1 VRFEDV
7 TLSFS
12 GITAI
17 DDVSFEVYPGELYA
31 IIGPNGAGKTSTF
44 NCISGVYRPTQ
55 GRVEVAGQDVARLEP
70 HEVTRLG
77 VARTFQNVELFPML
91 TTLENLLVG
100 RHVHYTSS
108 WFGDGIFLGRARR
121 EEVANRAK
129 VEEIIEFLNLER
141 YRDMPASFLAYGVQK
156 RIELGR
162 ALVMEPTLLLLD
174 EPAAGMN
181 QEETEDVARYLL
193 DVQEELDVTQILVE
207 HDMGVVMDLA
217 DRVTVLDFGRK
228 IAEGARGGP
237 ARPGG
242 HPGLPRLATW
252 PRRWSDE
259 RDDERHRWTDAG
271 AAHPPRLAAGPPGP
285 PRPRPARRPGAAGEA
300 ARGLGGALLGRLPR
314 RGAGHRHRD
323 AGRRGPAGDHV
334 AILSENREE
343 WVFAD
348 LAAQA
353 IGARSVGVYPTNPE
367 PEVAYIL
374 SHSGSVLVV
383 CEDQEQVDKVV
394 AIRDQTPTVRR
405 SSWSTRAAP
414 AATSTTGW

>member
-1 VRFEDV
+1 MDVTTDQRATRRAPDRSGTPLVRFDEV

-17 DDVSFEVYPGELYA
+17 DGVSFEVYPGELYA

-44 NCISGVYRPTQ
+44 NCISGVYRPTR
-55 GRVEVAGQDVARLEP
+55 GAVEVAGRDVARLQP

-100 RHVHYTSS
+100 RHIHYTSK
-108 WFGDGIFLGRARR
+108 WLGDGIFRGRARR
-121 EEVANRAK
+121 QEVANRAK

-228 IAEGARGGP
+228 IAEGDP
-237 ARPGG
+237 E
-242 HPGLPRLATW
+242 
-252 PRRWSDE
+252 DVQ
-259 RDDERHRWTDAG
+259 RDPEVIRAY
-271 AAHPPRLAAGPPGP
+271 
-285 PRPRPARRPGAAGEA
+285 
-300 ARGLGGALLGRLPR
+300 LGG
-314 RGAGHRHRD
+314 
-323 AGRRGPAGDHV
+323 
-334 AILSENREE
+334 
-343 WVFAD
+343 
-348 LAAQA
+348 QA
-353 IGARSVGVYPTNPE
+353 
-367 PEVAYIL
+367 EV
-374 SHSGSVLVV
+374 
-383 CEDQEQVDKVV
+383 Q
-394 AIRDQTPTVRR
+394 
-405 SSWSTRAAP
+405 
-414 AATSTTGW
+414 

>member
-1 VRFEDV
+1 MDAPADQRASRRTPDRSGTPLVRFDEV

-17 DDVSFEVYPGELYA
+17 DEVSFEVYPGELYA
-31 IIGPNGAGKTSTF
+31 IIGPNGAGKTSAF
-44 NCISGVYRPTQ
+44 NCISGVYRPTR
-55 GRVEVAGQDVARLEP
+55 GRVEVAGHDVAALEP

-100 RHVHYTSS
+100 RHIHYTSK
-108 WFGDGIFLGRARR
+108 WLGDGFFRGRARR
-121 EEVANRAK
+121 QEVANRAK
-129 VEEIIEFLNLER
+129 VEEIIDFLNLER

-228 IAEGARGGP
+228 IAEGDP
-237 ARPGG
+237 E
-242 HPGLPRLATW
+242 
-252 PRRWSDE
+252 DVQ
-259 RDDERHRWTDAG
+259 RD
-271 AAHPPRLAAGPPGP
+271 
-285 PRPRPARRPGAAGEA
+285 
-300 ARGLGGALLGRLPR
+300 
-314 RGAGHRHRD
+314 
-323 AGRRGPAGDHV
+323 
-334 AILSENREE
+334 
-343 WVFAD
+343 
-348 LAAQA
+348 
-353 IGARSVGVYPTNPE
+353 
-367 PEVAYIL
+367 PEVIRAYL
-374 SHSGSVLVV
+374 G
-383 CEDQEQVDKVV
+383 DQAEVQ
-394 AIRDQTPTVRR
+394 
-405 SSWSTRAAP
+405 
-414 AATSTTGW
+414 

>member
-1 VRFEDV
+1 MDAPTTTSAPAAPRQAPERTGQPLVSFTDV
-7 TLSFS
+7 TLTFS

-44 NCISGVYRPTQ
+44 NCISAVYRPSK
-55 GRVEVAGQDVARLEP
+55 GRVEVAGRDVADLEP

-100 RHVHYTSS
+100 RHTRYTAS
-108 WFGDGIFLGRARR
+108 WLGDGIFRGRARR

-193 DVQEELDVTQILVE
+193 DIQEELEVTQILVE

-228 IAEGARGGP
+228 IAEG
-237 ARPGG
+237 
-242 HPGLPRLATW
+242 LP
-252 PRRWSDE
+252 DE
-259 RDDERHRWTDAG
+259 VQRDPEVIRAYLG
-271 AAHPPRLAAGPPGP
+271 SSAEVA
-285 PRPRPARRPGAAGEA
+285 
-300 ARGLGGALLGRLPR
+300 GGADG
-314 RGAGHRHRD
+314 D
-323 AGRRGPAGDHV
+323 ASA
-334 AILSENREE
+334 
-343 WVFAD
+343 
-348 LAAQA
+348 
-353 IGARSVGVYPTNPE
+353 
-367 PEVAYIL
+367 EVATT
-374 SHSGSVLVV
+374 
-383 CEDQEQVDKVV
+383 DQEVQ
-394 AIRDQTPTVRR
+394 R
-405 SSWSTRAAP
+405 
-414 AATSTTGW
+414 

>member
-1 VRFEDV
+1 MDAPADQRASRRAPDRSGTPLVRFEEV
-7 TLSFS
+7 TLTFS

-31 IIGPNGAGKTSTF
+31 IIGPNGAGKTSAF
-44 NCISGVYRPTQ
+44 NCISGVYRPTR
-55 GRVEVAGQDVARLEP
+55 GRVEVAGTDVASLEP

-100 RHVHYTSS
+100 RHIHYTSK
-108 WFGDGIFLGRARR
+108 WLGDGFFRGSARR
-121 EEVANRAK
+121 QEVANRAK

-228 IAEGARGGP
+228 IAEGDP
-237 ARPGG
+237 E
-242 HPGLPRLATW
+242 
-252 PRRWSDE
+252 DVQ
-259 RDDERHRWTDAG
+259 RD
-271 AAHPPRLAAGPPGP
+271 
-285 PRPRPARRPGAAGEA
+285 
-300 ARGLGGALLGRLPR
+300 
-314 RGAGHRHRD
+314 
-323 AGRRGPAGDHV
+323 
-334 AILSENREE
+334 
-343 WVFAD
+343 
-348 LAAQA
+348 
-353 IGARSVGVYPTNPE
+353 
-367 PEVAYIL
+367 PEVIRAYL
-374 SHSGSVLVV
+374 G
-383 CEDQEQVDKVV
+383 DQAEVQ
-394 AIRDQTPTVRR
+394 
-405 SSWSTRAAP
+405 
-414 AATSTTGW
+414 

>member
-1 VRFEDV
+1 MDAPATTPAPRRAPERTGQPLVRFEDV

-44 NCISGVYRPTQ
+44 NCISAVYRPTR
-55 GRVEVAGQDVARLEP
+55 GRVEVAGQDVADLEP

-100 RHVHYTSS
+100 RHTRYTSS
-108 WFGDGIFLGRARR
+108 WLGDGIFRGRARR

-193 DVQEELDVTQILVE
+193 DVQDELDVTQILVE

-228 IAEGARGGP
+228 IAEG
-237 ARPGG
+237 
-242 HPGLPRLATW
+242 LP
-252 PRRWSDE
+252 DDVQ
-259 RDDERHRWTDAG
+259 RDPEVIRAYLGSGAEVAAADAADAAG
-271 AAHPPRLAAGPPGP
+271 AARAG
-285 PRPRPARRPGAAGEA
+285 AE
-300 ARGLGGALLGRLPR
+300 
-314 RGAGHRHRD
+314 GAGAD
-323 AGRRGPAGDHV
+323 VEVEPA
-334 AILSENREE
+334 S
-343 WVFAD
+343 
-348 LAAQA
+348 
-353 IGARSVGVYPTNPE
+353 
-367 PEVAYIL
+367 PEV
-374 SHSGSVLVV
+374 
-383 CEDQEQVDKVV
+383 D
-394 AIRDQTPTVRR
+394 R
-405 SSWSTRAAP
+405 
-414 AATSTTGW
+414 